1 MSVNQLSTVQRDI
14 YIKTENDE
22 SNGSKV
28 TIFEILPKDC
38 KCIYFTIFVILK
50 KYLKKEE
57 IILKMMFDT
66 KVESSFICN
75 SITEDARLRYSS
87 LIVFPKL
94 KFSLVYI
101 LYPVNNVNYV
111 VQ

>member
-38 KCIYFTIFVILK
+38 KCIHFTIFVI
-50 KYLKKEE
+50 
-57 IILKMMFDT
+57 
-66 KVESSFICN
+66 
-75 SITEDARLRYSS
+75 
-87 LIVFPKL
+87 
-94 KFSLVYI
+94 
-101 LYPVNNVNYV
+101 
-111 VQ
+111 